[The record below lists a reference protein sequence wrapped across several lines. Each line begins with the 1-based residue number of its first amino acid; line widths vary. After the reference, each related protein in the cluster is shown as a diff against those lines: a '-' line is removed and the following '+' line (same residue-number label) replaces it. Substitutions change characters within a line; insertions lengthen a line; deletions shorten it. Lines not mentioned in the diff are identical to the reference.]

1 MGRSGIR
8 RRKRKRGRAT
18 AEDAGILADLEDQAT
33 WSSYGQHIPRA
44 GDLRRSAIWYRRGW
58 RFYRNLARVRGN
70 PQLHEWGF
78 WPAILVGSIG
88 VVVFLVVAIL
98 ILLAIGRLI

>member
-1 MGRSGIR
+1 MGPSGIG
-8 RRKRKRGRAT
+8 RRKRKRRRAT
-18 AEDAGILADLEDQAT
+18 AEDTGILADLEDQAT
-33 WSSYGQHIPRA
+33 WSSYGQLPRA

-70 PQLHEWGF
+70 PQLDESGF